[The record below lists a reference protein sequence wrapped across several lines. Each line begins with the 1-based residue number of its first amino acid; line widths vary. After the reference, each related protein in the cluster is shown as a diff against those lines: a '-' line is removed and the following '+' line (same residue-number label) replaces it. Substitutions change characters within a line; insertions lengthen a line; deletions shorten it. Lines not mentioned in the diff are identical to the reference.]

1 MTVLVLGRFPPPI
14 DGQAVA
20 TKRLADLLAPSCEV
34 HRIDLSARETGL
46 TQARVRLRPEKVRH
60 YLRVR
65 RQTRSACRAAP
76 RATVLWT
83 SVSPSPLGH
92 LRDLFTVL
100 PAFRPQQRVYAV
112 VHWGNFERLFTSA
125 LTRWTARR
133 LVERVTGFVF
143 LSEQLSRRC
152 APWISADKRHVIP
165 NTLGADVRCTA
176 EEVAAKQ
183 QHRASRHTLRVLFL
197 SNMISEKGYLDV
209 LAAVGMM
216 RQQGLPV
223 EAHFAGGWTSE
234 ADRIAFERH
243 VAADG
248 LQGAVTHYGAVR
260 DRARVKRLY
269 LEADVFVL
277 PTSYPTEA
285 QPLSIIEALNAGTP
299 VVTTAHAGIPEMVR
313 HGQEALFVPPHDPAR
328 IAKAMQELA
337 DVRRWLDFSQRARQ
351 RFEAAF
357 SPGVVRRRWEALLG
371 EADSSSE

>member
-14 DGQAVA
+14 DGHTIA
-20 TKRLADLLAPSCEV
+20 TQRLADLLAPYSEV
-34 HRIDLSARETGL
+34 HRVDLSAKESGL

-60 YLRVR
+60 YLRT
-65 RQTRSACRAAP
+65 RQRTRAACQAAP
-76 RATVLWT
+76 QATVLWT
-83 SVSPSPLGH
+83 SASPSPLGH

-100 PAFRPQQRVYAV
+100 PAFRPEQRVYAV

-133 LVERVTGFVF
+133 LVERVAGFVF
-143 LSEQLSRRC
+143 LSERLSQRC
-152 APWISADKRHVIP
+152 ARWIPPEKRLVIP
-165 NTLGADVRCTA
+165 NTLGPDVLCTS

-183 QHRASRHTLRVLFL
+183 QRCAFRQPLRVLFL

-216 RQQGLPV
+216 RSRGLPV

-234 ADRIAFERH
+234 ADRIVFERH

-248 LQGAVTHYGAVR
+248 LQDAVTHYGAVR

-299 VVTTAHAGIPEMVR
+299 IITTEHASIPEMVR
-313 HGQEALFVPPHDPAR
+313 QGQEALFVPPRDPAR
-328 IAKAMQELA
+328 IAEAVQELA
-337 DVRRWLDFSQRARQ
+337 DVRRWLDFSQAARQ
-351 RFEAAF
+351 RFEFAF
-357 SPGVVRRRWEALLG
+357 SPDVVRQRWEALL
-371 EADSSSE
+371 SQFQ

>member
-14 DGQAVA
+14 DGHTIA
-20 TKRLADLLAPSCEV
+20 TQRLSDLLAPSCEV
-34 HRIDLSARETGL
+34 HRVDLSAKEVGL
-46 TQARVRLRPEKVRH
+46 TQARVRLRPGKVRH
-60 YLRVR
+60 YVGLRWRTQVAC
-65 RQTRSACRAAP
+65 QTAP

-92 LRDLFTVL
+92 LRDVLTVL
-100 PAFRPQQRVYAV
+100 PAFRPEQRVYAV
-112 VHWGNFERLFTSA
+112 VHWGNFERLFTSFS
-125 LTRWTARR
+125 TRWTARR
-133 LVERVTGFVF
+133 LVERVAGFVF
-143 LSEQLSRRC
+143 LSEQLSQRC
-152 APWISADKRHVIP
+152 APWIPADKRHVIP
-165 NTLGADVRCTA
+165 NTLGADVLCTPK
-176 EEVAAKQ
+176 EVVAKQ
-183 QHRASRHTLRVLFL
+183 QRRASRKVLRVLFL

-209 LAAVGMM
+209 LTAVGIM
-216 RQQGLPV
+216 RQRGLPV

-234 ADRIAFERH
+234 VDRLAFERQ

-269 LEADVFVL
+269 LDADIFVL

-313 HGQEALFVPPHDPAR
+313 QGQEALFVPPHDPVR
-328 IAKAMQELA
+328 IAEAVQELA
-337 DVRRWLDFSQRARQ
+337 DVRQWLDFSRGARQ

-357 SPGVVRRRWEALLG
+357 SPEVVRQRWEALLEKTVSNAG
-371 EADSSSE
+371 